1 MSDDMTPES
10 IFKLWAFQ
18 DVFQEEALKMVEA
31 GAQMGALA
39 LAKHIMLA
47 QIGNGNRTLNK
58 DEMMKLVH
66 LSAKEV
72 TINTTK
78 MVNDLRNPN
87 AETRD

>member
-1 MSDDMTPES
+1 MSEEMNPES

-58 DEMMKLVH
+58 DELMKLVH

-87 AETRD
+87 D

>member
-1 MSDDMTPES
+1 MSEELDPEA

-18 DVFQEEALKMVEA
+18 DSFEEEAMKMVAA
-31 GAQMGALA
+31 GAHMGALA
-39 LAKHIMLA
+39 MAKHIMLA

-72 TINTTK
+72 TVNTTK
-78 MVNDLRNPN
+78 MVNELRNP
-87 AETRD
+87 E

>member
-1 MSDDMTPES
+1 MSEEMNPES

-18 DVFQEEALKMVEA
+18 DVFQEEALKMVES

-58 DEMMKLVH
+58 DELMKLVH

-87 AETRD
+87 D

>member
-1 MSDDMTPES
+1 MTDMDPEN
-10 IFKLWAFQ
+10 IFKMWAFQ
-18 DVFQEEALKMVEA
+18 DVFTEEALKMVEA

-58 DEMMKLVH
+58 DEMMRLVH
-66 LSAKEV
+66 MASKEV
-72 TINTTK
+72 TLNTTK
-78 MVNDLRNPN
+78 MVSDLRNPN

>member
-1 MSDDMTPES
+1 MSEDLNIEN
-10 IFKLWAFQ
+10 IFNLWKFQ
-18 DVFQEEALKMVEA
+18 DVFTEEALKMVEA

-39 LAKHIMLA
+39 MAKHIMLA

-58 DEMMKLVH
+58 DEMMKLVQ
-66 LSAKEV
+66 LSAQEV
-72 TINTTK
+72 TLNTAK